1 MSEVANAATATNST
15 TAIASSLPAS
25 APAAPRP
32 SVVQLA
38 IKEKAALY
46 ASYMPYV
53 DNGGLFVPT
62 TRLANLG
69 DDIYLI
75 VQLMDDPARDS
86 VSSKVVWVTPPGVNG
101 RQQGIGVQFN
111 KSDVAEKVRAKI
123 ENLIGSALKATRP
136 THTL

>member
-1 MSEVANAATATNST
+1 MSDVSTATA
-15 TAIASSLPAS
+15 PAS
-25 APAAPRP
+25 TAPAAPRP

-53 DNGGLFVPT
+53 ENGGLFVPT
-62 TRLANLG
+62 TRAANIG

-75 VQLMDDPARDS
+75 VSLMDDPARDS
-86 VSSKVVWVTPPGVNG
+86 VSSKVVWITPAGVNG

-111 KSDVAEKVRAKI
+111 KGDVAEKVRAKI
-123 ENLIGSALKATRP
+123 ENLIGSALKAARP

>member
-1 MSEVANAATATNST
+1 MSDVSTATA
-15 TAIASSLPAS
+15 PAS
-25 APAAPRP
+25 TAPSAPSAPRP

-53 DNGGLFVPT
+53 ENGGLFVPT
-62 TRLANLG
+62 TRAANIG

-75 VQLMDDPARDS
+75 VSLMDDPARDS
-86 VSSKVVWVTPPGVNG
+86 VSSKVVWVTPPDVNG

-111 KSDVAEKVRAKI
+111 KGDVAEKVRAKI
-123 ENLIGSALKATRP
+123 ENLIGSALKAARP

>member
-1 MSEVANAATATNST
+1 MSAVAPVQANA
-15 TAIASSLPAS
+15 SSPNL
-25 APAAPRP
+25 PRP
-32 SVVQLA
+32 SVVQVA

-46 ASYMPYV
+46 ASYMPFV

-62 TRLANLG
+62 TRAANIG

-75 VQLMDDPARDS
+75 VSLMDDPARDS
-86 VSSKVVWVTPPGVNG
+86 VSSKVVWMTPAGVNG

-111 KSDVAEKVRAKI
+111 KGDVAEKVRAKI
-123 ENLIGSALKATRP
+123 ENLIGGALKAARP

>member
-1 MSEVANAATATNST
+1 MSDVSTATA
-15 TAIASSLPAS
+15 PAS
-25 APAAPRP
+25 TAPAAPRP

-53 DNGGLFVPT
+53 ENGGLFVPT
-62 TRLANLG
+62 TRAANIG

-75 VQLMDDPARDS
+75 VSLMDDPARDS
-86 VSSKVVWVTPPGVNG
+86 VSSKVVWITPADVNG

-111 KSDVAEKVRAKI
+111 KGDVAEKVRAKI
-123 ENLIGSALKATRP
+123 ENLIGSALKAARP

>member
-1 MSEVANAATATNST
+1 MSDVATAAPST
-15 TAIASSLPAS
+15 

-46 ASYMPYV
+46 AAYMPFV

-62 TRLANLG
+62 TRVANIG

-75 VQLMDDPARDS
+75 VSLMDDPARDS
-86 VSSKVVWVTPPGVNG
+86 VSSKVVWVTPAGVNG

-123 ENLIGSALKATRP
+123 ENLIGSALKAARP

>member
-1 MSEVANAATATNST
+1 MSDVATASPAASAPATSAP
-15 TAIASSLPAS
+15 AIAS
-25 APAAPRP
+25 AAPRP

-46 ASYMPYV
+46 ASYMPYLE
-53 DNGGLFVPT
+53 NGGLFVPT
-62 TRLANLG
+62 TRVAGLG

-123 ENLIGSALKATRP
+123 ENLIGSALKASRP

>member
-1 MSEVANAATATNST
+1 MSDATAT
-15 TAIASSLPAS
+15 AAASAA

-46 ASYMPYV
+46 AAYMPFV

-62 TRLANLG
+62 TRAANIG

-75 VQLMDDPARDS
+75 VSLMDDPARDS
-86 VSSKVVWVTPPGVNG
+86 VSSKVVWITPAGVNG
-101 RQQGIGVQFN
+101 RQQGIGVQFK

-123 ENLIGSALKATRP
+123 ENLIGSALKAARP

>member
-1 MSEVANAATATNST
+1 MSDVATATAST
-15 TAIASSLPAS
+15 

-46 ASYMPYV
+46 AAYMPFV

-62 TRLANLG
+62 TRTANIG

-75 VQLMDDPARDS
+75 VSLMDDPARDS
-86 VSSKVVWVTPPGVNG
+86 VSSKVVWITPAGVNG
-101 RQQGIGVQFN
+101 RQQGIGVQFQ

-123 ENLIGSALKATRP
+123 ENLIGSALKAARP